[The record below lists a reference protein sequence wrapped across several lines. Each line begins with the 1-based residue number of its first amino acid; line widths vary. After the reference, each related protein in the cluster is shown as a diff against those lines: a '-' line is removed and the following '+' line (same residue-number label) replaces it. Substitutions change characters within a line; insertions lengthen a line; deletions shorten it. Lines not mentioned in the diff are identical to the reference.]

1 MLPMKKKAPLI
12 ILDRDGVINI
22 DSPNYVKSATEW
34 HPIPGSIE
42 AIVALKKAQYTVAL
56 ATNQSG
62 IGRGYFDKAALDSM
76 HAKLGRLLAVHNTQI
91 DAIYHCPHL
100 PNAGCQCRKPQPGM
114 LLQALE
120 DFSQTAANTW
130 MVGDSY
136 KDVQAAL
143 AAGCKPIVVKT
154 GNGLDTIRRITA
166 DIPVFDDLQAVAAFL
181 CAETTLH

>member
-1 MLPMKKKAPLI
+1 
-12 ILDRDGVINI
+12 
-22 DSPNYVKSATEW
+22 
-34 HPIPGSIE
+34 
-42 AIVALKKAQYTVAL
+42 
-56 ATNQSG
+56 
-62 IGRGYFDKAALDSM
+62 M